1 MSMHPWV
8 LRLRERIG
16 RQGNAADAAAM
27 AAYMKGIAPFFG
39 VKAVPRRALLQE
51 HIALHGPPPL
61 EDLAVIARSC
71 FACPEREL
79 HHCAVDLLM
88 KRAKKLAPN
97 DLPWVEELIATKSW
111 WDTVDALAVHVA
123 GAILRRHP
131 DEIAAWS
138 KRWITSDD
146 RWLNRTAILFQLKWK
161 EATDAALLFANIRRH
176 ARHPDFFIRKAIGW
190 ALREYSATDPDA
202 VRAFVGSTKL
212 SPLSVREAL
221 RKLD

>member
-1 MSMHPWV
+1 MSVHPWV

-16 RQGNAADAAAM
+16 RHGNTEDAAAM

-39 VKAVPRRALLQE
+39 VKAGPRRALLQE
-51 HIALHGPPPL
+51 HIALHGEPPL
-61 EDLAVIARSC
+61 EDLVAIARSC

-88 KRAKKLAPN
+88 KRAKKLAPG
-97 DLPWVEELIATKSW
+97 DLPWVEELIAAKSW

-123 GAILRRHP
+123 GAILKRHP
-131 DEIAAWS
+131 GEIEAWNE
-138 KRWITSDD
+138 RWIACDD
-146 RWLNRTAILFQLKWK
+146 LWLNRTAILFQLKWRQ
-161 EATDAALLFANIRRH
+161 ATDAALLFANIRRH
-176 ARHPDFFIRKAIGW
+176 AGHPDFFIRKAIGW

-202 VRAFVGSTKL
+202 VRAFVGSAEL
-212 SPLSVREAL
+212 SPLSAREAL